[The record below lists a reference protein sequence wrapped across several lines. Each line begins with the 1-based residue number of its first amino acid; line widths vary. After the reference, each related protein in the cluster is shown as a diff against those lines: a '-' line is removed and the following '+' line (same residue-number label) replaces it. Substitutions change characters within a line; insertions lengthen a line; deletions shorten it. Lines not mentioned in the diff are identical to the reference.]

1 MTYSGFPEEVTLVM
15 GNSRCSLGRRGTA
28 GHSNDQKQGDGQK
41 REKKALGN
49 FKKFGVSPSGTSMP
63 GSSSKH
69 TGFILTSRTQPFPV
83 GCTLVPAA
91 LSSKPLPIHSDSHPR
106 GKLIVF
112 NSPTRSTPHWETY
125 FLPSRWSPYLP
136 TIGFTPVLTCEP
148 VSHWGYPTSPD
159 SPSPSSN
166 SASRWW
172 LPVSSR
178 LDYELSEGRTLL
190 FIPSMITY

>member
-1 MTYSGFPEEVTLVM
+1 MIRNREMAKKGK
-15 GNSRCSLGRRGTA
+15 RR
-28 GHSNDQKQGDGQK
+28 
-41 REKKALGN
+41 LW
-49 FKKFGVSPSGTSMP
+49 GTSRSLVCP
-63 GSSSKH
+63 HQALPCQAHLLKILVSSSRH
-69 TGFILTSRTQPFPV
+69 TQPFPI
-83 GCTLVPAA
+83 GCTLGPVA

-112 NSPTRSTPHWETY
+112 NSPTHSTPHWETY